1 MENLL
6 KRLTKIKNTLP
17 KKQGKL
23 CEYII
28 ENGKSVYLM
37 PVSNL
42 ADAAGVGR
50 ATVIRLV
57 ERLGFSAYSEFK
69 KELNA
74 SYYVAAEEHYNSNP
88 FFWGDDKGID
98 PPDEKDSIN
107 ACCNESMR
115 MLQQARKTIDREQF
129 SKFADILLSARR
141 VKILGL
147 RTSAPISRYASY
159 MLGYFLPD
167 IRDLSEN
174 ESLAYDRLI
183 NARQGEIVLLFASM
197 AVTTTSIKLSKLC
210 HEHGIPLLVITDR
223 EDMPALPYA
232 TSRLILPHTT
242 STRSTILPFI
252 MVLEALVN
260 EIAARMAPLSVQ
272 KMNEVNR
279 YIIEE
284 GIILKD

>member
-74 SYYVAAEEHYNSNP
+74 SYYVS
-88 FFWGDDKGID
+88 
-98 PPDEKDSIN
+98 
-107 ACCNESMR
+107 R
-115 MLQQARKTIDREQF
+115 
-129 SKFADILLSARR
+129 SARR
-141 VKILGL
+141 SGTAAAADGRCVIP
-147 RTSAPISRYASY
+147 APA
-159 MLGYFLPD
+159 
-167 IRDLSEN
+167 N
-174 ESLAYDRLI
+174 
-183 NARQGEIVLLFASM
+183 Q
-197 AVTTTSIKLSKLC
+197 
-210 HEHGIPLLVITDR
+210 
-223 EDMPALPYA
+223 
-232 TSRLILPHTT
+232 
-242 STRSTILPFI
+242 
-252 MVLEALVN
+252 
-260 EIAARMAPLSVQ
+260 
-272 KMNEVNR
+272 
-279 YIIEE
+279 
-284 GIILKD
+284 